1 MDRLELT
8 ARAQRGHFWFRGF
21 RRFLDDGLRRALQG
35 RRDGRILDCGCGTGA
50 NLALLG
56 RYGRV
61 WGFDLS
67 PVGLAHARETGR
79 PLVRADLTRM
89 PFRDGAFD
97 VVTSFDVFQMLP
109 DDRLALEEM
118 TRVVRPGGTVV
129 FSAAA
134 LEALR
139 GDHSAVWEEQR
150 RYTPAMMR
158 ALVAGA
164 GLDLV
169 DVRFLFA
176 SLAPLMFVARA
187 AQRRFPR
194 REGPRPDSDI
204 RVPPAPLNA
213 LLTAILAAE
222 AAVGGRLPMPFGSSL
237 LVTARKPG
245 LL

>member
-8 ARAQRGHFWFRGF
+8 ARAQRDHFWFRGF
-21 RRFLDDGLRRALQG
+21 RRFLDGRLRRALPG
-35 RRDGRILDCGCGTGA
+35 RHDLRILDCGCGTGA
-50 NLALLG
+50 NLELLG
-56 RYGRV
+56 RFGRV

-67 PVGLAHARETGR
+67 DVGLAHARQTGC
-79 PLVRADLTRM
+79 PLVRADATRV

-97 VVTSFDVFQMLP
+97 LATSFDVFQMLP
-109 DDRLALEEM
+109 DDRPALAEM
-118 TRVVRPGGTVV
+118 ARVVRPGGTVV

-139 GDHSAVWEEQR
+139 GDHSLVWEEAR

-164 GLDLV
+164 GLELV

-176 SLAPLMFVARA
+176 SLAPLMFVVRS

-194 REGPRPDSDI
+194 RDGPRPDSDI
-204 RVPPAPLNA
+204 RVPPAPVNR
-213 LLTAILAAE
+213 LLTAVLAGEAILGAK
-222 AAVGGRLPMPFGSSL
+222 LPLPFGSSL

-245 LL
+245 P

>member
-21 RRFLDDGLRRALQG
+21 RRFLDDRLRRTLSD
-35 RRDGRILDCGCGTGA
+35 RRDLRILDCGCGTGA
-50 NLALLG
+50 NLELLG

-61 WGFDLS
+61 WAFDLS
-67 PVGLAHARETGR
+67 AVGLAHAREAGR
-79 PLVRADLTRM
+79 PLVRADVTRV

-97 VVTSFDVFQMLP
+97 VATSFDVFQMLP
-109 DDRLALEEM
+109 DDRPALVEM
-118 TRVVRPGGTVV
+118 ARVVRPGGTVV
-129 FSAAA
+129 VSAAA

-139 GDHSAVWEEQR
+139 GDHSAVWEEAR

-158 ALVAGA
+158 TLVAGA
-164 GLDLV
+164 GLELL

-176 SLAPLMFVARA
+176 SLVPLMYAVRS

-194 REGPRPDSDI
+194 RDGPRPDSDI

-213 LLTAILAAE
+213 LLGMALAAE
-222 AAVGGRLPMPFGSSL
+222 AMIGGRLPMPFGSSL
-237 LVTARKPG
+237 LVTARKPAA
-245 LL
+245 